1 MRQPNEEKERHTYR
15 QRDIQREDKKEIVKK
30 GWQNK

>member
-1 MRQPNEEKERHTYR
+1 MRQPNEEKERQTYR